1 MVLKRPAA
9 ASVSNLP
16 PREVPIIAVPEKPD
30 WLDEADESAQIQA
43 FLVTV
48 RKSKRET
55 RQEYVNRLRREAR
68 AWRVDLFH
76 KEPWAASVLHAREG
90 EQQSS
95 RPNLLHSST

>member
-43 FLVTV
+43 LLVTI

-55 RQEYVNRLRREAR
+55 RQEYVNRLRRVAKSLPASFINKSIGDMVR
-68 AWRVDLFH
+68 RCNRLY
-76 KEPWAASVLHAREG
+76 AAKGGHFEEG
-90 EQQSS
+90 G
-95 RPNLLHSST
+95 RGD